1 LKIHRVDEGAQ
12 VQTKSIENLFGE
24 IIAENFSNIGK
35 DRDIQRQEAY
45 RIPNRHDQKNP
56 LHILLY
62 SKC

>member
-35 DRDIQRQEAY
+35 DRDIQR
-45 RIPNRHDQKNP
+45 
-56 LHILLY
+56 
-62 SKC
+62 